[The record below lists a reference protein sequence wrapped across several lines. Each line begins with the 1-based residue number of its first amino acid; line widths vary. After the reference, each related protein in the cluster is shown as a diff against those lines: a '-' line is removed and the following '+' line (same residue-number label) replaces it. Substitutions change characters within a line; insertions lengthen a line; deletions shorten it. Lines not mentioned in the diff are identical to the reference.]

1 MKINRDTG
9 QVEITP
15 ISTIVEKLMAY
26 YQLDRL
32 RFAEKYRVEPSQVTR
47 WLNNGQQPKTEVYL
61 RLRMEYDKIKDKEL
75 PLFQMIS

>member
-9 QVEITP
+9 KVELTP
-15 ISTIVEKLMAY
+15 ISTIVERLMAY

-61 RLRMEYDKIKDKEL
+61 RLHMEYDKIKDKKP
-75 PLFQMIS
+75 PLFQMIN

>member
-1 MKINRDTG
+1 MEINRETG
-9 QVEITP
+9 QVEMTP

-75 PLFQMIS
+75 PLLQMIS

>member
-1 MKINRDTG
+1 MEINRETG
-9 QVEITP
+9 QVEMTP

-75 PLFQMIS
+75 PLLQMIG